1 MAVRQVYFHTPT
13 EAEANR
19 CIDSTPLTV
28 NCTGTEHFL
37 GPFRRTSNRKDYGM
51 VYVVRGEMYFHRQN
65 HTRILKEGEF
75 SIGPPVS
82 QNEFGS
88 TCDQLDYYWLQ
99 FTGSEAADL
108 AAKIGL
114 KYGTSCFIGVQDE
127 IMGLFEDIFKE
138 FQFHD
143 NLFDQRVG
151 ARLILLLSAVVRQL
165 EKPDHTYLHSLGYI
179 HKHYNEALSISQ
191 LAAMEGYSRSYYQ
204 TVFRQ
209 KLGISPQN
217 YIIRQRIEAA
227 CFYLKS
233 SSYSVAEIANLVG
246 YSDPYYFS
254 RIFRQKMSCS
264 PLHYRKNNH

>member
-1 MAVRQVYFHTPT
+1 MAIRQVYFHTPT
-13 EAEANR
+13 EAEANQ
-19 CIDSTPLTV
+19 CIESLPLTV
-28 NCTGTEHFL
+28 NCTGTGHFHA
-37 GPFRRTSNRKDYGM
+37 PFRQTSNRKDYGI
-51 VYVVRGEMYFHRQN
+51 VYVIRGEMYFRTPN
-65 HTRILKEGEF
+65 YAYTLKEGEF
-75 SIGPPVS
+75 SIGAPLSP
-82 QNEFGS
+82 NEYGS
-88 TCDQLDYYWLQ
+88 NCEQLDYYWLQ

-151 ARLILLLSAVVRQL
+151 ARLILLLSAVVRKS
-165 EKPDHTYLHSLGYI
+165 EKPDYTSLLSLGYI
-179 HKHYNEALSISQ
+179 HKHYNEALTISQ

-204 TVFRQ
+204 TIFRQ

-217 YIIRQRIEAA
+217 YIIRQRMDAA

-233 SSYSVAEIANLVG
+233 TSYSVAEIASLVG
-246 YSDPYYFS
+246 YNDPYYFS
-254 RIFRQKMSCS
+254 RIFSKMMGCAPLRYRQSN
-264 PLHYRKNNH
+264 R